1 MKSDDYWK
9 SIKEDWK
16 KHTIELKDNKWILK
30 FKNDKLKDHTFTS
43 KTKLEEYLDWLEN
56 ATYV

>member
-1 MKSDDYWK
+1 MNKV
-9 SIKEDWK
+9 KEDWK
-16 KHTIELKDNKWILK
+16 KHTIEFKDNKWIVK
-30 FKNDKLKDHTFTS
+30 FKNDKLKDHIFTS